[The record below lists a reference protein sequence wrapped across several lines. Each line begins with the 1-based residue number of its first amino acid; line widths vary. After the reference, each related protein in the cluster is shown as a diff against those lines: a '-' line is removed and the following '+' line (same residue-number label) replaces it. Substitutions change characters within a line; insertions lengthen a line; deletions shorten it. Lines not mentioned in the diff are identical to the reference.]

1 MEEKPETTEKFKF
14 VKTSSD
20 LEYDL
25 KKPDQIDYEEVENL
39 LAEERRDIDEKTHLV
54 KTFKRLG
61 TELQISKKKNPRKNL

>member
-54 KTFKRLG
+54 KTFKILG

>member
-20 LEYDL
+20 SEYNL

-54 KTFKRLG
+54 KHLKDLEQNFKYQR
-61 TELQISKKKNPRKNL
+61 KKP